1 MERQTPEWSR
11 AKPVAEFVDEQ
22 GFQIIGALALRRG
35 EPGGRGEGRL
45 AVVAEER
52 VGIED
57 LAGEYGGAGR
67 AHRDSRRVGGDHA
80 GEGEDACGE
89 GRARLVEADG
99 VESIDVVFLVVRA
112 GAG

>member
-11 AKPVAEFVDEQ
+11 ANQWPSSCDEQ

-52 VGIED
+52 VGIEN
-57 LAGEYGGAGR
+57 LAGEYGGPAEPTVS
-67 AHRDSRRVGGDHA
+67 SRRVGGDHA

-89 GRARLVEADG
+89 GRARLVEAD
-99 VESIDVVFLVVRA
+99 RC
-112 GAG
+112 